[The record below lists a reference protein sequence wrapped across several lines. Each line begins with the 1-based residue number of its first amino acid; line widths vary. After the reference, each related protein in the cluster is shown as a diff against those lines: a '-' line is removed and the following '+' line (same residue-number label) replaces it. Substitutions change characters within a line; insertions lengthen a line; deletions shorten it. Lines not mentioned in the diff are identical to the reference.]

1 MLQISAVPAC
11 IGNYIWIFHSDD
23 KPGAWVLDP
32 GDAELVQAWLETN
45 NKTLAGIFITHH
57 HWDHVDGIEALV
69 AQHGSNDLIVAGP
82 AKEPY
87 ALTNHFL
94 SEGDRLDI
102 GWLEFQIL
110 EVHGHTQ
117 HHIVYLA
124 KPKNALPMLFSGDT
138 LFSAGCGRLKQG
150 TANQLFDSLNR
161 LAREVSEDTLI
172 YCGHEYTLDNLRFAL
187 TVEPGNLDS
196 QRYQTECTEK
206 LATGQRTVPSTME
219 IEKKVNPFLR
229 CDSEEIISSCEK
241 YLNKK
246 PESALECFTALRKW
260 KDNFA

>member
-1 MLQISAVPAC
+1 MLQIAAIPAC

-23 KPGAWVLDP
+23 KPEVWVLDP
-32 GDAELVQAWLETN
+32 GDAEPVQDWLETN
-45 NKTLAGIFITHH
+45 NKTLAGILITHH
-57 HWDHVDGIEALV
+57 HWDHVDGIETLV
-69 AQHGSNDLIVAGP
+69 EKYGSERLTIAGP
-82 AKEPY
+82 AKEAYP
-87 ALTNHFL
+87 LTNHLL

-102 GWLEFQIL
+102 GWLEFQVL
-110 EVHGHTQ
+110 EVQGHTQ

-124 KPKNALPMLFSGDT
+124 EPKNAAPMLFCGDT

-161 LAREVSEDTLI
+161 LAREVSDNALI
-172 YCGHEYTLDNLRFAL
+172 YCGHEYTLDNLKFAL
-187 TVEPGNLDS
+187 TVEPSNIDS
-196 QRYQTECTEK
+196 QNYQLQCAEK
-206 LATGQRTVPSTME
+206 IAKGQRTVPSTMA

-229 CDSEEIISSCEK
+229 CASEEIIASCEK

-246 PESALECFTALRKW
+246 PNSPLECFTALRKW